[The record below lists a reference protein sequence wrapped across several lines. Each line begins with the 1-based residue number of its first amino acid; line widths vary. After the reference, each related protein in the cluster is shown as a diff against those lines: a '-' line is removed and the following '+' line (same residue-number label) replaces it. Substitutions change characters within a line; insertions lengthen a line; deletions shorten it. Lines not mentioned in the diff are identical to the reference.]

1 MMKITIVYPPFGVVE
16 NQPNIKAVAENYG
29 VFPCLSL
36 AYVAAVFESCGCTVQ
51 FIDANALSLSKEEVL
66 KLVKDFN
73 PDLLCF
79 TITTYLFHQTLE
91 WVKYLKQN
99 TGIRIIV
106 GGMHLS
112 LYPKETLTNEWI
124 DYAIV
129 GEAETVL
136 PNFIKALSKNKGV
149 KKVKGLCFKE
159 KGRIVFTGVP
169 GLLKDINS
177 APFPARHLLP
187 NEKYYSFISKRKN
200 FTGIITTRGCPYKC
214 IFCEQGNKPYR
225 KRSAFNVVDEIEEC
239 YNNYK
244 IREIDV
250 FDSSFSIDKRR
261 VLSICKELKKRNLD
275 VSWSIRTRVDLVNEE
290 MLKAMKDS
298 GCTRIYYGIESG
310 DQKILETIRK
320 TTDLELIKKTVY
332 TTKKI
337 GIDTFGYFMI
347 GNPGET
353 KETVLKT
360 IKLAKSLDLD
370 YAQFSKVSSLPGTEL
385 YELLK
390 KDLGYDYWREY
401 TLDESKRMT
410 LPRHNCSFSE
420 EEVDCFIK
428 HAYKQFYFRPGYVF
442 KSLKRLK
449 SFWELK
455 RGFKAALSMIQD

>member
-1 MMKITIVYPPFGVVE
+1 MKVTIVYPPFGVVE

-36 AYVAAVFESCGCTVQ
+36 AYVAAVFEICGCTVQ
-51 FIDANALSLSKEEVL
+51 FIDANALGLSKEEVL

-79 TITTYLFHQTLE
+79 TITTYLFHQTLD

-99 TGIRIIV
+99 TGIRIVV

-112 LYPKETLTNEWI
+112 LYSKETLTNEWI
-124 DYAIV
+124 DYTIV

-136 PNFIKALSKNKGV
+136 PNFIKALSKNKGF
-149 KKVKGLCFKE
+149 KNVKGLCFKE

-169 GLLKDINS
+169 ALLKDINS

-244 IREIDV
+244 IREIDF

-290 MLKAMKDS
+290 MLRAMKDS

-332 TTKKI
+332 LTKSI

-360 IKLAKSLDLD
+360 IKFAKLLNLD
-370 YAQFSKVSSLPGTEL
+370 YAQFSKLSTLPGTEL

-390 KDLGYDYWREY
+390 VQLGYDYWKEY
-401 TLDESKRMT
+401 ILDKSKKKI
-410 LPRHNCSFSE
+410 LPMYNCNLSE
-420 EEVDCFIK
+420 EEIEKFVK
-428 HAYKQFYFRPGYVF
+428 YAYKQFYFRPNYVL
-442 KSLKRLK
+442 KALKRLK
-449 SFWELK
+449 SFDKFKKDL
-455 RGFKAALSMIQD
+455 KAAKQMIFE